1 MSQFID
7 RRLNPKNK
15 SAVNR
20 QRFLQR
26 FRGQIRK
33 AVADAVAKRSVKD
46 IDRGENIQIPSKDI
60 SEPVFRHGKGGRR
73 EVVQPGNKEFIPGDK
88 VPRPDEGG
96 GGRGNQASD
105 SGEGMDDFVFE
116 LSREEFLEFI
126 FEDLELPNLVKRQL
140 AREVAFKSQRAG
152 FTADGSPSNI
162 HVVRSMREALA
173 RRTALRAPSRD
184 RLRELEDELEELL
197 RADPP
202 DAALIEKLREE
213 IARLEQKVAAV
224 PFIDTFDLRFRN
236 RVQVPKPTT
245 QAVMFCL
252 MDVSGSMDEI
262 KKNLAKRFFLLLYLF
277 LSRNYERTDVV
288 FIRHHTVAM
297 EVDEQDFFYSRET
310 GGTVVSSALEL
321 MRDVIRDRYPSRDW
335 NIYGAQAS
343 DGDNWPEDSTNCH
356 RLLMEDIMPCVQYYA
371 YIEINNHEPHSLW
384 MEYEKVAE
392 YWPNFALQPIYG
404 AADIYPV
411 FRELFKKQR
420 VAA

>member
-26 FRGQIRK
+26 FRGQIKK
-33 AVADAVAKRSVKD
+33 AVTDAVAKRSVTD
-46 IDRGENIQIPSKDI
+46 IDRGENIQIPARDI

-73 EVVQPGNKEFIPGDK
+73 EVVQPGNQDFITGDK
-88 VPRPDEGG
+88 VPRPEEGG
-96 GGRGNQASD
+96 GGRGGQASD
-105 SGEGMDDFVFE
+105 SGDGLDDFVFE

-140 AREVAFKSQRAG
+140 AREVAYKSQRAG

-184 RLRELEDELEELL
+184 RVRELEEELEELL
-197 RADPP
+197 NSANP
-202 DAALIEKLREE
+202 DETRIEELREE
-213 IARLEQKVAAV
+213 IARLEQKIAAV

-236 RVQVPKPTT
+236 RVQVPKPTA

-356 RLLMEDIMPCVQYYA
+356 RLLMEDIMPAVQYYA

-392 YWPNFALQPIYG
+392 YWPNFAMQPIYG

>member
-33 AVADAVAKRSVKD
+33 AVADAVAKRSVTD
-46 IDRGENIQIPSKDI
+46 IDRGENIQIPAKDI
-60 SEPVFRHGKGGRR
+60 SEPIFRHGRGGRR
-73 EVVQPGNKEFIPGDK
+73 EVVQPGNKEFISGDR
-88 VPRPDEGG
+88 VPRPESGAGG
-96 GGRGNQASD
+96 GGSQASD
-105 SGEGMDDFVFE
+105 SGEGLDDFVFE
-116 LSREEFLEFI
+116 LSRDEFLEFI

-140 AREVAFKSQRAG
+140 AREAAFKSQRAG
-152 FTADGSPSNI
+152 FTSDGSPSNL

-173 RRTALRAPSRD
+173 RRTALRAPAQD
-184 RLRELEDELEELL
+184 RKRELEKELSELL
-197 RADPP
+197 RSDEP
-202 DAALIEKLREE
+202 DEARIEALREE
-213 IARLEQKVAAV
+213 ITFLEQKIGAV

-236 RVQVPKPTT
+236 RVQVPKPST

-277 LSRNYERTDVV
+277 LTRNYERTDVV
-288 FIRHHTVAM
+288 FIRHHTIAM

-310 GGTVVSSALEL
+310 GGTVVSSALDL
-321 MRDVIRDRYPSRDW
+321 MRDIIRERYPSRDW

-343 DGDNWPEDSTNCH
+343 DGDNWPEDSSNCF
-356 RLLMEDIMPCVQYYA
+356 RILSEEIMPSVQYYA

-392 YWPNFALQPIYG
+392 RWPNFALQPIYG

-420 VAA
+420 A

>member
-20 QRFLQR
+20 QRFLDR

-33 AVADAVAKRSVKD
+33 AVADAVAKRSVTD
-46 IDRGENIQIPSKDI
+46 IDRGENIQIPAKDI
-60 SEPVFRHGKGGRR
+60 SEPVFRHGRGGRR
-73 EVVQPGNKEFIPGDK
+73 EIVQPGNREFVSGDR
-88 VPRPDEGG
+88 VPRPEESGG
-96 GGRGNQASD
+96 GGGSQASD
-105 SGEGMDDFVFE
+105 SGEGLDDFVFE
-116 LSREEFLEFI
+116 LSRDEFLEFI

-140 AREVAFKSQRAG
+140 ARKAAFTSQRAG
-152 FTADGSPSNI
+152 FTADGSPCNL

-173 RRTALRAPSRD
+173 RRTALRAPLRD
-184 RLRELEDELEELL
+184 RKRELEEELEELL
-197 RADPP
+197 RSQHP
-202 DAALIEKLREE
+202 DAERIEQLREE
-213 IARLEQKVAAV
+213 IACLEQKIARV
-224 PFIDTFDLRFRN
+224 PFIDTFDLRFRS
-236 RVQVPKPTT
+236 RIQVPKPTT

-277 LSRNYERTDVV
+277 LTRNYERTDVV

-297 EVDEQDFFYSRET
+297 EVGEQDFFYSRET

-321 MRDVIRDRYPSRDW
+321 MRNIIRDRYPSRDW

-343 DGDNWPEDSTNCH
+343 DGDNWPDDSSNCY
-356 RLLMEDIMPCVQYYA
+356 RLLMEDIMPCVQYYS

-384 MEYEKVAE
+384 MEYEKVAK
-392 YWPNFALQPIYG
+392 YWPNFALQSIYD

-411 FRELFKKQR
+411 FRELFKKQHT
-420 VAA
+420 

>member
-33 AVADAVAKRSVKD
+33 AVADAVVRRSVTD
-46 IDRGENIQIPSKDI
+46 IERGENVQIPAKDI
-60 SEPVFRHGKGGRR
+60 SEPVFHHGRGGRR
-73 EVVQPGNKEFIPGDK
+73 QIVHPGNKDFVTGDR
-88 VPRPDEGG
+88 VPRPGADGGDGG
-96 GGRGNQASD
+96 GSEAGNT
-105 SGEGMDDFVFE
+105 GEGLDDFVFE
-116 LSREEFLEFI
+116 LSRDEFLEFI

-140 AREVAFKSQRAG
+140 AREMASKTQRAG
-152 FTADGSPSNI
+152 YTADGSPSNL
-162 HVVRSMREALA
+162 HVIRSMREAFA
-173 RRTALRAPSRD
+173 RRTALRAPTRD
-184 RLRELEDELEELL
+184 RKHKLEEELAELLVQPDVDEQRLRLL
-197 RADPP
+197 RDEITG
-202 DAALIEKLREE
+202 LEEKL
-213 IARLEQKVAAV
+213 AAV
-224 PFIDTFDLRFRN
+224 PFIDTLDLRFRN
-236 RVQVPKPTT
+236 RVQVPKPST

-277 LSRNYERTDVV
+277 LTRNYERTDVV

-321 MRDVIRDRYPSRDW
+321 MRDIIRDRYPSRDW

-343 DGDNWPEDSTNCH
+343 DGDNWPEDSSHCYRILTD
-356 RLLMEDIMPCVQYYA
+356 DIMPCVQYYS

-384 MEYEKVAE
+384 MEYERVAAE
-392 YWPNFALQPIYG
+392 WPNFALQPIYG
-404 AADIYPV
+404 AGDIYPV
-411 FRELFKKQR
+411 FRELFKKQS
-420 VAA
+420 A

>member
-33 AVADAVAKRSVKD
+33 AVADAVAKRSVTD

-60 SEPVFRHGKGGRR
+60 SEPVFRHGQGGRR
-73 EVVQPGNKEFIPGDK
+73 EIVQPGNKEFIAGDR
-88 VPRPDEGG
+88 VPRPEGG
-96 GGRGNQASD
+96 GGGGGNQASD

-140 AREVAFKSQRAG
+140 AREAAFKSQRAG
-152 FTADGSPSNI
+152 FTADGSPSNL

-173 RRTALRAPSRD
+173 RRTALRSPSRD
-184 RLRELEDELEELL
+184 RKRRLDDELEELL
-197 RADPP
+197 KANPP
-202 DAALIEKLREE
+202 DEDRIAELREE
-213 IARLEQKVAAV
+213 ISRLEQKIAAV

-236 RVQVPKPTT
+236 RIQVPKPTT

-288 FIRHHTVAM
+288 FIRHHTIAM
-297 EVDEQDFFYSRET
+297 EVDEHDFFYSRET

-321 MRDVIRDRYPSRDW
+321 MRDVIRERYPSQDW

-343 DGDNWPEDSTNCH
+343 DGDNWPEDSSNCF
-356 RLLMEDIMPCVQYYA
+356 RILSEEIMPYVQYYA

-392 YWPNFALQPIYG
+392 HWPNFALQPIYG

-420 VAA
+420 A

>member
-33 AVADAVAKRSVKD
+33 AVADAVAKRSVTD

-60 SEPVFRHGKGGRR
+60 SEPVFRHGQGGRR
-73 EVVQPGNKEFIPGDK
+73 EMVQPGNKEFIAGDR
-88 VPRPDEGG
+88 VPRPEGG
-96 GGRGNQASD
+96 GGGGGNQASD

-140 AREVAFKSQRAG
+140 AREAAFKSQRAG
-152 FTADGSPSNI
+152 FTADGSPSNL

-173 RRTALRAPSRD
+173 RRTALRSPSRD
-184 RLRELEDELEELL
+184 RKRRLDDELEELL
-197 RADPP
+197 KANPP
-202 DAALIEKLREE
+202 DEDRIAELREE
-213 IARLEQKVAAV
+213 ISRLEQKIAAV

-236 RVQVPKPTT
+236 RIQVPKPTT

-288 FIRHHTVAM
+288 FIRHHTIAM
-297 EVDEQDFFYSRET
+297 EVDEHDFFYSRET

-321 MRDVIRDRYPSRDW
+321 MRDVIRERYPSQDW

-343 DGDNWPEDSTNCH
+343 DGDNWPEDSSNCF
-356 RLLMEDIMPCVQYYA
+356 RILSEEIMPYVQYYA

-392 YWPNFALQPIYG
+392 HWPNFALQPIYG

-420 VAA
+420 A

>member
-33 AVADAVAKRSVKD
+33 AVADAIAKRSVTD
-46 IDRGENIQIPSKDI
+46 IDRGENIQIPAKDI
-60 SEPVFRHGKGGRR
+60 SEPVFRHGRGGRR
-73 EVVQPGNKEFIPGDK
+73 EVVQPGNKEFITGDR

-96 GGRGNQASD
+96 GGRGSQASD
-105 SGEGMDDFVFE
+105 SGEGLDDFVFE

-140 AREVAFKSQRAG
+140 AREAAFKSQRAG
-152 FTADGSPSNI
+152 FTSDGSPSNL

-173 RRTALRAPSRD
+173 RRTAMRAPSRD
-184 RLRELEDELEELL
+184 RKRELEDELDKLL
-197 RADPP
+197 RSGDPDKERL
-202 DAALIEKLREE
+202 DALREE
-213 IARLEQKVAAV
+213 IARLEQKIEAV

-236 RVQVPKPTT
+236 RIQVPKPST

-277 LSRNYERTDVV
+277 LTRNYERTDVV
-288 FIRHHTVAM
+288 FIRHHTIAM

-321 MRDVIRDRYPSRDW
+321 MRDIIRERYPSRDW

-343 DGDNWPEDSTNCH
+343 DGDNWPEDSSNCF
-356 RLLMEDIMPCVQYYA
+356 RLLTEDIMPCVQYYA

-392 YWPNFALQPIYG
+392 HWPNFALQPIYG

-420 VAA
+420 A